1 MFSFMQFVKTGPE
14 HQGKVYTRLLFI
26 CVCSGGFVILF
37 YFLII
42 SLLTSLVAD
51 VVFEQVKSKEL
62 VYVDKARETPLYALG
77 GLIYL

>member
-1 MFSFMQFVKTGPE
+1 M
-14 HQGKVYTRLLFI
+14 
-26 CVCSGGFVILF
+26 F

-42 SLLTSLVAD
+42 SLVTSLVAD

-77 GLIYL
+77 GLTYLRSLRVLWWEGIYIVPDILPFQLIKQDITLIQ